1 MEITLPFTVGAFTW
15 SDTFQVT
22 WTADPSLNHGQ
33 FAVWVRSSQGDWYWM
48 SPLIAATGKTQYS
61 HTINLAGLPAGAGY
75 QVIVAYEP
83 IANTSLWVSWATSSG
98 VFSVET
104 VVPEITISAPVGTA
118 SYLQTEQVTVNW
130 TTNQDLTTGEFAL
143 WVRSAD
149 GAGWYATALIPAA
162 GAQGSLYTTNL
173 PLTGV
178 PLGAGYQVILAY
190 RPVVDAGDFMS
201 WATSPGSF
209 AVVDEP
215 SS

>member
-61 HTINLAGLPAGAGY
+61 HTINLAGLPAGTGY

-104 VVPEITISAPVGTA
+104 VVPEITISAPAGTA

-130 TTNQDLTTGEFAL
+130 TTDQDLTTGEFAL

-149 GAGWYATALIPAA
+149 GAGLVRHHPDPGCRGSGQPLHHQSTSDR
-162 GAQGSLYTTNL
+162 GAVGSRL
-173 PLTGV
+173 PGHPGLPV
-178 PLGAGYQVILAY
+178 PWSMQ
-190 RPVVDAGDFMS
+190 
-201 WATSPGSF
+201 ATS
-209 AVVDEP
+209 
-215 SS
+215 